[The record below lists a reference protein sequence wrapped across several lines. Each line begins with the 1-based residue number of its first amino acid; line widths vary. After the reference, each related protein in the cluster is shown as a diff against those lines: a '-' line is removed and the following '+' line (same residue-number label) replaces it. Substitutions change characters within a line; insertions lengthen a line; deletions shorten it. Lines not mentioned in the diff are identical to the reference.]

1 MGFKDPEGITRAATA
16 AGAAKAELAWHKA
29 LVAGFLA
36 GAFIALGG
44 LLAVSASAGLDPKTW
59 GALPTLVTGATFSV
73 GLMLV
78 VIAGSEL
85 VTGNMALI
93 PLAVLRRR
101 ASLRGLARNWAFVL
115 VGNLLGALFVA
126 YFLAV
131 QSGVITAELPLAR
144 LTAIATAKA
153 HVETHWQVF
162 VRGVGCN
169 WLVCLAVWMS
179 LGAQDI
185 GGKILAIFFPVMAFV
200 ALGFDHLVANMFFLP
215 AAIFAHVDGITWG
228 DALANWTFAGL
239 GNIVGGGLF
248 VAVGYWYL
256 YGREPEPAPAF
267 EATLGAAPAPV
278 AQAHTAR
285 AASTVAP

>member
-1 MGFKDPEGITRAATA
+1 
-16 AGAAKAELAWHKA
+16 
-29 LVAGFLA
+29 
-36 GAFIALGG
+36 
-44 LLAVSASAGLDPKTW
+44 
-59 GALPTLVTGATFSV
+59 
-73 GLMLV
+73 
-78 VIAGSEL
+78 
-85 VTGNMALI
+85 
-93 PLAVLRRR
+93 VLRRR
-101 ASLRGLARNWAFVL
+101 ATLRGLARNWAFVL

-162 VRGVGCN
+162 LRGVGCN

-228 DALANWTFAGL
+228 DAVVNWTFAGL

-256 YGREPEPAPAF
+256 YGRESEPAPAF
-267 EATLGAAPAPV
+267 EATLGEAPAAAAAPAPV
-278 AQAHTAR
+278 SAPQRAR
-285 AASTVAP
+285 V